1 MRLKT
6 WLMNLSVSNL
16 AWDHKDINNVLGIL
30 QKNGITKI
38 EGVLSKINKW
48 DLISQI
54 ELEDFKN
61 SLDSFGV
68 DMGSIQSIFYGVEVD
83 SLNNKS
89 EIINHINKL
98 IEFSKILGYKVL
110 VFGSP
115 NLRNGFNNESVVDV
129 LNEVDK
135 LLSENDIVMCIEPNS
150 KIYNGEYFHTITEIV
165 DFLSSNNFTNI
176 KTMVDTH
183 NLILEG
189 EEPIEMVGKYYD
201 YIHHIHISENKLSP
215 LSNLDFHKKFSEK
228 LKSLNY
234 ENIITY
240 ELLPCDNL
248 EEQIKIF
255 TEIYN

>member
-1 MRLKT
+1 
-6 WLMNLSVSNL
+6 MNLSVSNL
-16 AWDHKDINNVLGIL
+16 AWEHKDLNNILGIL
-30 QKNGITKI
+30 QKNGIKKI

-48 DLISQI
+48 DLIGQA
-54 ELEDFKN
+54 ELENLKN
-61 SLDSFGV
+61 SLDTFEI
-68 DMGSIQSIFYGVEVD
+68 DMGSIQSIFYGVDVN
-83 SLNNKS
+83 SLNNKT

-98 IEFSKILGYKVL
+98 IEISKILGYKVL

-115 NLRNGFNNESVVDV
+115 NLRNNFDNNIVVNV
-129 LNEVDK
+129 LNEIDI
-135 LLSENDIVMCIEPNS
+135 LLSKNDIIMCIEPNS
-150 KIYNGEYFHTITEIV
+150 KIYNGEYFYTITEIV

-176 KTMVDTH
+176 KTMIDTH

-189 EEPIEMVGKYYD
+189 EDPIEMLELYFEHIY
-201 YIHHIHISENKLSP
+201 HIHISENKLLP

-248 EEQIKIF
+248 EERIKIF